1 MSNYLPQASGYLPY
15 WTLFVSVVAVFNTIQ
30 NLLTVSITKQIYSAK
45 PEQVTELSA
54 RLFAVWTFTS
64 GVIRFYAAYNLNNK
78 TIYHITIWTY
88 VIAFFYFSSELLYFK
103 SAKIGPGVLSPI
115 VVSSFTLTWM
125 VSQYNYYVKN
135 EKERK

>member
-30 NLLTVSITKQIYSAK
+30 NLITVSITKQIYSAK

-78 TIYHITIWTY
+78 TVHFDMDGQPVQLLCQKRKRKKDVLII
-88 VIAFFYFSSELLYFK
+88 FSIVSLSEILD
-103 SAKIGPGVLSPI
+103 P
-115 VVSSFTLTWM
+115 TC
-125 VSQYNYYVKN
+125 
-135 EKERK
+135 E